1 MSEVKWI
8 KLCADIFNDEKILVI
23 ESLPD
28 ADSIIVIWF
37 KLLCLAGKQ
46 NNGGVFMMTD
56 KIAYTDEMLASIF
69 RRNINKVRLALETFK
84 NFGMIEIIDNVITI
98 PNWGKHQ
105 TLDALEKKREYDR
118 NYQAKKRIEQKKLIE
133 SDNRMT
139 SYEQQTNIVVLDK
152 DIDIEEDIDIKE
164 NNIKEK
170 RFVKPTLQEVID
182 YCEEKRNGVDPEKWY
197 NYYESNGWKVGKNS
211 MKNWKACVNTWAR
224 QNFGNNNNNAT
235 SNETTDKGFKKY
247 SEEEIVGLI

>member
-98 PNWGKHQ
+98 PNWSKHQ

-224 QNFGNNNNNAT
+224 QNFGNNNNAT
-235 SNETTDKGFKKY
+235 SNDTTDKGFKKY
-247 SEEEIVGLI
+247 SEDEIVGLI

>member
-152 DIDIEEDIDIKE
+152 DKDIEEDIDIKE

-182 YCEEKRNGVDPEKWY
+182 YCEEKRNGVDPEKWF

-224 QNFGNNNNNAT
+224 QNFGNNNNAT

>member
-224 QNFGNNNNNAT
+224 QNFGNNNAT

-247 SEEEIVGLI
+247 SEDEIVGLI